1 MIGVFGH
8 AAPYCARLN
17 KPTKLVYPKPCLKS
31 IQTGGFSLQTTGG
44 MRHLR
49 AERVRNAGICNNFEG
64 PAPLLQNVPGMG
76 ENVEFSTQIHIRQL
90 ILEKIAKGVWFRIK
104 KLSYFRLENYKLY
117 APCGGMS
124 NQIVENSVENVKFHR
139 ENRLCSRTFELSPP
153 GFQHVEKIGS
163 FYGMYSP
170 LLWKTFRTGKTA
182 GPGRGRRRSSK
193 GQFCKTGPGRRQA
206 AKKSGRADKKAAIC
220 WQTRSAY
227 AILYLGLSSDKIVG
241 LAACASGAARPGEHA
256 LHRSDRNG
264 RRT

>member
-1 MIGVFGH
+1 MLEIL
-8 AAPYCARLN
+8 A
-17 KPTKLVYPKPCLKS
+17 K
-31 IQTGGFSLQTTGG
+31 TTGSP
-44 MRHLR
+44 
-49 AERVRNAGICNNFEG
+49 F
-64 PAPLLQNVPGMG
+64 
-76 ENVEFSTQIHIRQL
+76 
-90 ILEKIAKGVWFRIK
+90 K
-104 KLSYFRLENYKLY
+104 KLSQFRLEFYKKY
-117 APCGGMS
+117 GEKFACRTWE
-124 NQIVENSVENVKFHR
+124 VENSVETVEFHP
-139 ENRLCSRTFELSPP
+139 ESGRTNLIFEHFPP

-193 GQFCKTGPGRRQA
+193 GQFCKTGPGRWQA

>member
-1 MIGVFGH
+1 MRGSASKNCHISD
-8 AAPYCARLN
+8 
-17 KPTKLVYPKPCLKS
+17 LK
-31 IQTGGFSLQTTGG
+31 ITNCT
-44 MRHLR
+44 H
-49 AERVRNAGICNNFEG
+49 
-64 PAPLLQNVPGMG
+64 PG
-76 ENVEFSTQIHIRQL
+76 
-90 ILEKIAKGVWFRIK
+90 
-104 KLSYFRLENYKLY
+104 
-117 APCGGMS
+117 GGMS
-124 NQIVENSVENVKFHR
+124 NQVVENSVENVKFHR
-139 ENRLCSRTFELSPP
+139 KNRLCSRTFELSPP

-163 FYGMYSP
+163 FYGMYSS

-193 GQFCKTGPGRRQA
+193 GQFCKTGPGRWQA

-241 LAACASGAARPGEHA
+241 WLPAQAVRRALGNA

>member
-1 MIGVFGH
+1 MRESATILKVLHHFCRMSPGWE
-8 AAPYCARLN
+8 
-17 KPTKLVYPKPCLKS
+17 KPWDFQHKS
-31 IQTGGFSLQTTGG
+31 TF
-44 MRHLR
+44 
-49 AERVRNAGICNNFEG
+49 VN
-64 PAPLLQNVPGMG
+64 
-76 ENVEFSTQIHIRQL
+76 L
-90 ILEKIAKGVWFRIK
+90 ILEKISKGAWFRIK

-153 GFQHVEKIGS
+153 GFQHVEKIGP

-264 RRT
+264 RRTQNGREKSAPPPAPCTGRADPE

>member
-1 MIGVFGH
+1 MRGSTSKNCHISD
-8 AAPYCARLN
+8 
-17 KPTKLVYPKPCLKS
+17 LK
-31 IQTGGFSLQTTGG
+31 ITNCT
-44 MRHLR
+44 HP
-49 AERVRNAGICNNFEG
+49 AG
-64 PAPLLQNVPGMG
+64 
-76 ENVEFSTQIHIRQL
+76 
-90 ILEKIAKGVWFRIK
+90 
-104 KLSYFRLENYKLY
+104 
-117 APCGGMS
+117 

-206 AKKSGRADKKAAIC
+206 VKKSGRADKKAAIC

>member
-1 MIGVFGH
+1 MQHF
-8 AAPYCARLN
+8 
-17 KPTKLVYPKPCLKS
+17 
-31 IQTGGFSLQTTGG
+31 IQASTTSGQTSGGDAKADDFQQG
-44 MRHLR
+44 
-49 AERVRNAGICNNFEG
+49 
-64 PAPLLQNVPGMG
+64 
-76 ENVEFSTQIHIRQL
+76 STFVKM
-90 ILEKIAKGVWFRIK
+90 ILEDLAKPDRMQFK

-124 NQIVENSVENVKFHR
+124 NRIVENSVENVKFHR

-153 GFQHVEKIGS
+153 SFQHVEKIGS

-206 AKKSGRADKKAAIC
+206 VKKSGRADKKAAIC

>member
-1 MIGVFGH
+1 MRGSASKNCHISDLKITNCTHPAGECRTGLWKTQWRMLNSTGKTGFAAGLLNFLHRVF
-8 AAPYCARLN
+8 N
-17 KPTKLVYPKPCLKS
+17 MWK
-31 IQTGGFSLQTTGG
+31 
-44 MRHLR
+44 
-49 AERVRNAGICNNFEG
+49 
-64 PAPLLQNVPGMG
+64 
-76 ENVEFSTQIHIRQL
+76 
-90 ILEKIAKGVWFRIK
+90 
-104 KLSYFRLENYKLY
+104 
-117 APCGGMS
+117 
-124 NQIVENSVENVKFHR
+124 
-139 ENRLCSRTFELSPP
+139 
-153 GFQHVEKIGS
+153 KIGS

-193 GQFCKTGPGRRQA
+193 GQFCKTGPGRWQA

-264 RRT
+264 RRTQNGREKSAPPSAPCTGRADPE

>member
-1 MIGVFGH
+1 MPPLF
-8 AAPYCARLN
+8 AS
-17 KPTKLVYPKPCLKS
+17 KS
-31 IQTGGFSLQTTGG
+31 PFFVPVRQKFSHPVHGLP
-44 MRHLR
+44 H
-49 AERVRNAGICNNFEG
+49 F
-64 PAPLLQNVPGMG
+64 PLLQAALLFAEMFCRTGASSLCCCTSVLC
-76 ENVEFSTQIHIRQL
+76 FAD
-90 ILEKIAKGVWFRIK
+90 EKSFPQKCGIQSVKGR
-104 KLSYFRLENYKLY
+104 
-117 APCGGMS
+117 P
-124 NQIVENSVENVKFHR
+124 
-139 ENRLCSRTFELSPP
+139 LSPP

-182 GPGRGRRRSSK
+182 GPGRDGRRSSK

-206 AKKSGRADKKAAIC
+206 VKKSGRADKKAAIC

>member
-1 MIGVFGH
+1 MRGSASKNCHISDLKITNCTHPAGECRTGLWKTQWRMLNSTGKTGFAAGLLNFLHRVF
-8 AAPYCARLN
+8 N
-17 KPTKLVYPKPCLKS
+17 MWK
-31 IQTGGFSLQTTGG
+31 
-44 MRHLR
+44 
-49 AERVRNAGICNNFEG
+49 
-64 PAPLLQNVPGMG
+64 
-76 ENVEFSTQIHIRQL
+76 
-90 ILEKIAKGVWFRIK
+90 
-104 KLSYFRLENYKLY
+104 
-117 APCGGMS
+117 
-124 NQIVENSVENVKFHR
+124 
-139 ENRLCSRTFELSPP
+139 
-153 GFQHVEKIGS
+153 KIGS

-206 AKKSGRADKKAAIC
+206 VKKSGRADKKAAIC

-264 RRT
+264 RRTQNGREKSAPPSAPCTGRADPE

>member
-1 MIGVFGH
+1 MILGN
-8 AAPYCARLN
+8 L
-17 KPTKLVYPKPCLKS
+17 
-31 IQTGGFSLQTTGG
+31 
-44 MRHLR
+44 
-49 AERVRNAGICNNFEG
+49 
-64 PAPLLQNVPGMG
+64 
-76 ENVEFSTQIHIRQL
+76 
-90 ILEKIAKGVWFRIK
+90 AKADRMQFK

-206 AKKSGRADKKAAIC
+206 VKKSGRADKKAAIC

>member
-1 MIGVFGH
+1 MRESATI
-8 AAPYCARLN
+8 
-17 KPTKLVYPKPCLKS
+17 LKVLHHFCRMS
-31 IQTGGFSLQTTGG
+31 
-44 MRHLR
+44 
-49 AERVRNAGICNNFEG
+49 
-64 PAPLLQNVPGMG
+64 PGW
-76 ENVEFSTQIHIRQL
+76 EKTWDFQHKSTFVNL
-90 ILEKIAKGVWFRIK
+90 ILEKIAKGAWFRIK
-104 KLSYFRLENYKLY
+104 
-117 APCGGMS
+117 
-124 NQIVENSVENVKFHR
+124 NSVENVKFHR

-170 LLWKTFRTGKTA
+170 LLWKIFRTGKTA

-193 GQFCKTGPGRRQA
+193 GQFCKTGPGRWQA

>member
-1 MIGVFGH
+1 MRESATILKVLHHFCRMSPGWE
-8 AAPYCARLN
+8 
-17 KPTKLVYPKPCLKS
+17 KPWDFQHKS
-31 IQTGGFSLQTTGG
+31 TF
-44 MRHLR
+44 
-49 AERVRNAGICNNFEG
+49 VN
-64 PAPLLQNVPGMG
+64 
-76 ENVEFSTQIHIRQL
+76 L
-90 ILEKIAKGVWFRIK
+90 ILEKIAKGAWFRIK

-124 NQIVENSVENVKFHR
+124 NQIVENSVENV
-139 ENRLCSRTFELSPP
+139 
-153 GFQHVEKIGS
+153 
-163 FYGMYSP
+163 
-170 LLWKTFRTGKTA
+170 RTGKTA

-206 AKKSGRADKKAAIC
+206 VKKSGRADKKAAIC

-227 AILYLGLSSDKIVG
+227 AILYLGSSSDKIVG

>member
-1 MIGVFGH
+1 MRESATILKVLHHFCRISPGWE
-8 AAPYCARLN
+8 
-17 KPTKLVYPKPCLKS
+17 KPWDFQHKS
-31 IQTGGFSLQTTGG
+31 TF
-44 MRHLR
+44 
-49 AERVRNAGICNNFEG
+49 VN
-64 PAPLLQNVPGMG
+64 
-76 ENVEFSTQIHIRQL
+76 L
-90 ILEKIAKGVWFRIK
+90 ILEKIAKGAWFRIK

-117 APCGGMS
+117 ALCGGMS

-139 ENRLCSRTFELSPP
+139 ENRLCSRTFELSPQ

-170 LLWKTFRTGKTA
+170 LLWKTFQTGKTA

-193 GQFCKTGPGRRQA
+193 G
-206 AKKSGRADKKAAIC
+206 RADKKAAIC
-220 WQTRSAY
+220 CQTRSAY

>member
-1 MIGVFGH
+1 MQKVRGSTSKNCHISDLKITNCTHPAGECRTRLWKTQWRMLNSTGKTGFAAGLLNFLHLVF
-8 AAPYCARLN
+8 N
-17 KPTKLVYPKPCLKS
+17 MWK
-31 IQTGGFSLQTTGG
+31 
-44 MRHLR
+44 
-49 AERVRNAGICNNFEG
+49 
-64 PAPLLQNVPGMG
+64 
-76 ENVEFSTQIHIRQL
+76 
-90 ILEKIAKGVWFRIK
+90 
-104 KLSYFRLENYKLY
+104 
-117 APCGGMS
+117 
-124 NQIVENSVENVKFHR
+124 
-139 ENRLCSRTFELSPP
+139 
-153 GFQHVEKIGS
+153 KIGS

-193 GQFCKTGPGRRQA
+193 GQFCKTGPGRWQA

>member
-1 MIGVFGH
+1 MREPATI
-8 AAPYCARLN
+8 
-17 KPTKLVYPKPCLKS
+17 LKVLHHFCRMS
-31 IQTGGFSLQTTGG
+31 PGWEKTW
-44 MRHLR
+44 
-49 AERVRNAGICNNFEG
+49 NF
-64 PAPLLQNVPGMG
+64 QHKFTFVN
-76 ENVEFSTQIHIRQL
+76 L
-90 ILEKIAKGVWFRIK
+90 ILEKIAKGAWFRIK

-124 NQIVENSVENVKFHR
+124 NRIVENSVENVKFHR

-193 GQFCKTGPGRRQA
+193 GQFCKTGPGRWQA

>member
-1 MIGVFGH
+1 
-8 AAPYCARLN
+8 
-17 KPTKLVYPKPCLKS
+17 
-31 IQTGGFSLQTTGG
+31 
-44 MRHLR
+44 
-49 AERVRNAGICNNFEG
+49 
-64 PAPLLQNVPGMG
+64 MG
-76 ENVEFSTQIHIRQL
+76 ENVEFSTQIHIRQFD
-90 ILEKIAKGVWFRIK
+90 IGENCKRCVVPHQ

-193 GQFCKTGPGRRQA
+193 GQFCKTGPGRWQA